1 MSKKIMVVDDSSS
14 IRALI
19 ASALNGEGYDVLEA
33 ADGADALEKLT
44 TQAKS
49 VDMMITDLNMP
60 RMDGIHLI
68 ERFRK
73 IPGYRFIP
81 VVMLT
86 TESQEEKRRQGKAAG
101 ASAWLTKPFKP
112 EQLLGLVRMVLV

>member
-1 MSKKIMVVDDSSS
+1 MGKKIMVVDDSSS

-19 ASALNGEGYDVLEA
+19 ACALNNEGYDVLEA
-33 ADGADALEKLT
+33 EDGADAIEKLSS
-44 TQAKS
+44 QGQG

-60 RMDGIHLI
+60 RMDGISLI

-101 ASAWLTKPFKP
+101 ASAWLTKPFKT

>member
-1 MSKKIMVVDDSSS
+1 MPKKIMVVDDSAS

-19 ASALNGEGYDVLEA
+19 VSTLNGEGYEVLEA
-33 ADGADALEKLT
+33 EDGEDALGVLDRAAQK
-44 TQAKS
+44 

-60 RMDGIHLI
+60 RMDGISLI

-73 IPGYRFIP
+73 IPGCRFIP
-81 VVMLT
+81 VLMLT

>member
-1 MSKKIMVVDDSSS
+1 MGKRIMIVDDSSS

-19 ASALNGEGYDVLEA
+19 ASALNGQGYDVLEA
-33 ADGADALEKLT
+33 EDGADALEKLM
-44 TQAKS
+44 TQGKS

-60 RMDGIHLI
+60 RMDGINLI

>member
-1 MSKKIMVVDDSSS
+1 MGKKIMVVDDSSS

-19 ASALNGEGYDVLEA
+19 ASALNNEGYDVLEA
-33 ADGADALEKLT
+33 EDGADALEKLT
-44 TQAKS
+44 AQVKS

-60 RMDGIHLI
+60 RMDGINLI

>member
-1 MSKKIMVVDDSSS
+1 MSRKIMVVDDSAS

-19 ASALNGEGYDVLEA
+19 ATTLNNEGYDVVEA
-33 ADGADALEKLT
+33 EDGEDALTKLD
-44 TQAKS
+44 S
-49 VDMMITDLNMP
+49 ELDGVDMMITDLNMP
-60 RMDGIHLI
+60 RKDGINLI
-68 ERFRK
+68 EKFRK
-73 IPGYRFIP
+73 IPGCRFIP

>member
-1 MSKKIMVVDDSSS
+1 MGKKIMVVDDSSS

-19 ASALNGEGYDVLEA
+19 ATTLQGEGYEVLEA
-33 ADGADALEKLT
+33 EDGQDALANLDGLK
-44 TQAKS
+44 Q

-60 RMDGIHLI
+60 RVDGINLI
-68 ERFRK
+68 QQFRK
-73 IPGYRFIP
+73 IPGCRFIP

-86 TESQEEKRRQGKAAG
+86 TESQEEKRREGKAAG

>member
-1 MSKKIMVVDDSSS
+1 MGKKIMVVDDSAS

-19 ASALNGEGYDVLEA
+19 SATLHDQGYQILEA
-33 ADGADALEKLT
+33 QDGEDALAKLGGET
-44 TQAKS
+44 GN

-60 RMDGIHLI
+60 RLDGIRLI
-68 ERFRK
+68 EKFRK
-73 IPGYRFIP
+73 MPGCRFTP

-86 TESQEEKRRQGKAAG
+86 TESQEDKRRQGKAAG

-112 EQLLGLVRMVLV
+112 EQLVGLVRMVLV

>member
-1 MSKKIMVVDDSSS
+1 MGKKIMVVDDSSS

-19 ASALNGEGYDVLEA
+19 ASALNKEGYDVLEA
-33 ADGADALEKLT
+33 EDGADALEKLID
-44 TQAKS
+44 QANS

-60 RMDGIHLI
+60 RLDGIHLI

-86 TESQEEKRRQGKAAG
+86 TESQEEKRREGKAAG